1 VTDDGEASLVSDA
14 RAGNAR
20 AFGLLV
26 DRHQQA
32 VRGFLRRLSGRSADA
47 DDMAQEAFVRA
58 FLQLRRYEGRSGFRT
73 FVCGIA
79 YRIWQGHNR
88 SSRRERLR
96 EEAYSEASMIE
107 RPPALDIDLH
117 LSLLKAMDTLPAEQR
132 AALALCLGAEF
143 SHAEAAQVMGLPIGT
158 VKSHVA
164 RGRARL
170 RAALGEPDDGR
181 EEDTNDA

>member
-1 VTDDGEASLVSDA
+1 
-14 RAGNAR
+14 
-20 AFGLLV
+20 
-26 DRHQQA
+26 
-32 VRGFLRRLSGRSADA
+32 
-47 DDMAQEAFVRA
+47 
-58 FLQLRRYEGRSGFRT
+58 
-73 FVCGIA
+73 
-79 YRIWQGHNR
+79 
-88 SSRRERLR
+88 
-96 EEAYSEASMIE
+96 MIE

-117 LSLLKAMDTLPAEQR
+117 LSLRQAMDALPAEQR

-181 EEDTNDA
+181 GEDTNDA